1 MAPSTR
7 KHSMNVSFNKRVQA
21 RIQTFVSGQP
31 RVSRG
36 GKGVLA
42 GMPLGTG
49 NSVVRGTHAPT
60 LLYKEVPYLSG
71 AELPTMM
78 VYALRGLKVS
88 VWRWEVISQGD
99 PEVL

>member
-42 GMPLGTG
+42 GMPLGKG
-49 NSVVRGTHAPT
+49 N
-60 LLYKEVPYLSG
+60 
-71 AELPTMM
+71 
-78 VYALRGLKVS
+78 
-88 VWRWEVISQGD
+88 
-99 PEVL
+99 

>member
-1 MAPSTR
+1 MWAST
-7 KHSMNVSFNKRVQA
+7 SERVQA

-49 NSVVRGTHAPT
+49 NKVVRGTHAPT

-78 VYALRGLKVS
+78 AYALRGLKVS
-88 VWRWEVISQGD
+88 VWRREVLSQRD
-99 PEVL
+99 PEVF